1 MLKKGKN
8 NITNNNNFGEII
20 IYEGSDGALRI
31 QAQMKDETVWLAQDQ
46 IAVLFDKGR
55 STITEHIQNVFKEG
69 ELDEKEVCRDFRHT
83 SRHGA
88 IKGKTQEQFVK
99 YYNLDVII
107 SVGYRVKSLRGTQ
120 FRIWATQKLKEY
132 IVKGFVLDDER
143 LKGSGG
149 GNYWK
154 ELLDR
159 IRDIRSSEKALY
171 RQVLDLY
178 ATSVDYNPQSLESI
192 AFFKVV
198 QNKLHYATNKH
209 TAAETIDARV
219 DAEKDFMGLTTF
231 AGVFPILSEVTVA
244 KNYLTEDE
252 LFRLNRM
259 VSAFFDLA
267 EIKAQEKQKMCMA
280 DWVAELDKFS
290 ENYGKGVLQ
299 NAGEVNHEQATEKAI
314 KEYKRFQAK
323 TLSPVEKAYLE
334 NIKLLEK
341 KVEKKIKDKK

>member
-1 MLKKGKN
+1 MNTQDKN
-8 NITNNNNFGEII
+8 NQII
-20 IYEGSDGALRI
+20 IYNTADGEI
-31 QAQMKDETVWLAQDQ
+31 KIEVKMKDETVWLSQKQMAE
-46 IAVLFDKGR
+46 LFDKDVR
-55 STITEHIQNVFKEG
+55 TVNEHIKNVFSEG
-69 ELDEKEVCRDFRHT
+69 ELAENSVIRKFRT
-83 SRHGA
+83 TASD
-88 IKGKTQEQFVK
+88 GKMYDTN

-120 FRIWATQKLKEY
+120 FRIWATRKLKEY
-132 IVKGFVLDDER
+132 IVKGFVMDDER
-143 LKGSGG
+143 LKKSGG

-178 ATSVDYNPQSLESI
+178 ATSIDYNPHSPESI
-192 AFFKVV
+192 TFFKAV

-209 TAAETIDARV
+209 TAAETIAERA

-231 AGVFPILSEVTVA
+231 AGALPTLSEVAIA

-267 EIKAQEKQKMCMA
+267 EIKAQEKQKMSMA
-280 DWVAELDKFS
+280 DWVAELDKFT
-290 ENYGKGVLQ
+290 ENYGKGTLQ
-299 NAGEVNHEQATEKAI
+299 NAGKVSNKQATKKAV
-314 KEYKRFQAK
+314 KEYRKFQAK
-323 TLSPVEKAYLE
+323 TLSPVEEAYLE
-334 NIKLLEK
+334 NIKTLEK
-341 KVEKKIKDKK
+341 KVEKKLNNNLKK